1 MSKIKVI
8 VVDDSVF
15 MRKILSDMINSHPN
29 IEVIDTAK
37 NGEEAIEKVKKQD
50 PDVVTLDVEMPKMD
64 GITALQELMKISPV
78 PVLMLSS
85 LTKEGAD
92 ATIKA
97 LQYGA
102 VDFIAKPSNI
112 FKINVEDT
120 KKELLRKI
128 IIASK
133 IEFRKKTFNDI
144 HSLNMSKRIDH
155 SKNKISIQNRSGSKG
170 ETKKIV
176 AIGTSTGGPRA
187 LQVLLPNIPKN
198 INASFVIVQHM
209 PPGFT
214 KSLADRLDSMSEI
227 NIKEAEHNDTLLPG
241 HAYIAPG
248 DRHMEVVKEGNKFK
262 IKLNNNPTVSG
273 HRPSV
278 DVLMN
283 SLASMG
289 IDNII
294 GVILTGMGAD
304 GAKGLKKI
312 KENSGYII
320 AQDEASCVV
329 FGMPKST
336 IKLGVVDKVLPIH
349 DISHEIIKAVEV

>member
-1 MSKIKVI
+1 MSKVKVI

-15 MRKILSDMINSHPN
+15 MRKILSDLINSHPN
-29 IEVIDTAK
+29 IEVIDTAR
-37 NGEEAIEKVKKQD
+37 NGEEAIEKIKKQR

-64 GITALQELMKISPV
+64 GITALKELMKVSPV

-112 FKINVEDT
+112 FKIDVEDT
-120 KKELLRKI
+120 KEELLRKI
-128 IIASK
+128 IVASK
-133 IEFRKKTFNDI
+133 VKLRKKTFKDI
-144 HSLNMSKRIDH
+144 HSPKITKRINYR
-155 SKNKISIQNRSGSKG
+155 KNKNLDQKRSEGKA
-170 ETKKIV
+170 KKIV

-187 LQVLLPNIPKN
+187 LQALLPNIPKN
-198 INASFVIVQHM
+198 IDASFVIVQHM

-214 KSLADRLDSMSEI
+214 KSLADRLDSISDI
-227 NIKEAEHNDTLLPG
+227 NIKEAENNDILLPG

-248 DRHMEVVKEGNKFK
+248 DQHMEVIKESSRFK
-262 IKLNNNPTVSG
+262 IKLNSNPTVSG

-283 SLASMG
+283 SIASIG
-289 IDNII
+289 IDNVI
-294 GVILTGMGAD
+294 GVILTGMGSD

-320 AQDEASCVV
+320 AQDEESCVV

-336 IKLGVVDKVLPIH
+336 IKLGVVDKVVPIY
-349 DISHEIIKAVEV
+349 DISDEIIKAVEV

>member
-15 MRKILSDMINSHPN
+15 MRKILSDIINSHPS
-29 IEVIDTAK
+29 IEVLDTAK
-37 NGEEAIEKVKKQD
+37 NGQEAVAKIQKLK
-50 PDVVTLDVEMPKMD
+50 PDVVTLDVEMPIMD
-64 GITALQELMKISPV
+64 GLSALQRIMDVYPV

-97 LQYGA
+97 LQFGA

-112 FKINVEDT
+112 FKINVEDM
-120 KKELLRKI
+120 KNQLLEKI

-133 IEFRKKTFNDI
+133 VKYRKKLLYRTDTPKIIKKNPLI
-144 HSLNMSKRIDH
+144 SKPDTA
-155 SKNKISIQNRSGSKG
+155 KG
-170 ETKKIV
+170 MIKKII

-187 LQVLLPNIPKN
+187 LQVLLPKIPKA
-198 INASFVIVQHM
+198 IDAAMVIVQHM

-214 KSLADRLDSMSEI
+214 KSLASRLDSISEI
-227 NIKEAEHNDTLLPG
+227 NIKEAEHNDILFPG

-248 DRHMEVVKEGNKFK
+248 DQHMEVIKKGSHFK
-262 IKLNNNPTVSG
+262 ISLNKNQPISG

-278 DVLMN
+278 DALMY
-283 SLASMG
+283 SLEKTQSK
-289 IDNII
+289 DII

-304 GAKGLKKI
+304 GAKGLKKLRN
-312 KENSGYII
+312 NSAYII
-320 AQDEASCVV
+320 AQDEESCVV

-336 IKLGVVDKVLPIH
+336 IKFGVVDKVLPID
-349 DISHEIIKAVEV
+349 DISDEIIKAVEV

>member
-15 MRKILSDMINSHPN
+15 MRKILSDLINSHPN

-37 NGEEAIEKVKKQD
+37 NGEEAIEKIKKQR

-64 GITALQELMKISPV
+64 GITALKKLMKLSPV
-78 PVLMLSS
+78 PILMLSS
-85 LTKEGAD
+85 LTKEGTD

-102 VDFIAKPSNI
+102 VDFIAKPNNI
-112 FKINVEDT
+112 FRIDVEDT
-120 KKELLRKI
+120 KEELLRKI

-133 IEFRKKTFNDI
+133 VKLRKKNFKDI
-144 HSLNMSKRIDH
+144 HSPKITKMTNYR
-155 SKNKISIQNRSGSKG
+155 KNKYSVQNKSEGKV
-170 ETKKIV
+170 KKIV

-187 LQVLLPNIPKN
+187 LQALLPNIPKN
-198 INASFVIVQHM
+198 IDASFVIVQHM

-214 KSLADRLDSMSEI
+214 KSLADRLDSISEI
-227 NIKEAEHNDTLLPG
+227 NIKEAENNDTLLPG

-262 IKLNNNPTVSG
+262 IKLNSNPTVSG

-283 SLASMG
+283 SIASMS
-289 IDNII
+289 IDNVV
-294 GVILTGMGAD
+294 GVILTGMGSD
-304 GAKGLKKI
+304 GAKGLKNI

-320 AQDEASCVV
+320 AQDEESCVV

-336 IKLGVVDKVLPIH
+336 IKLGVVDKVVPIY
-349 DISHEIIKAVEV
+349 DISDEIIKAVEV